1 MLALL
6 ASLATA
12 APLVPA
18 FDGSH
23 TWKVE
28 VYWYA
33 PATNPW
39 SSDYR
44 EEEMEVTAV
53 TLACKPS
60 GRPRTDHCAPVDGKV
75 WWGYRLVGEP
85 DVKLHE
91 LTTAGVLEVVYN
103 ERGRVV
109 RYDWIGDRSRFY
121 AEACHALMYLDKTMN
136 PVGFVCAEDSARRVG
151 PLIETQVATAVLG
164 ALDLEL
170 PKTGDAGGKPWK
182 PTASPIAGRR
192 YGLGSMASTGGTW
205 AEVAGAPGKIRFEGQ
220 ISERPVSAGSMASNY
235 TTDSAV
241 QITATL
247 GADGRP
253 RELEAHAVATS
264 TGPIYGFAQ
273 TDTWL
278 TTVDAP
284 ASSPPGADP
293 RQPPPAP

>member
-6 ASLATA
+6 ASLAHA

-18 FDGSH
+18 FDGAH

-33 PATNPW
+33 PAMNAW

-44 EEEMEVTAV
+44 DEEMEATAV

-60 GRPRTDHCAPVDGKV
+60 GRPRIDHCAPVDGKI
-75 WWGYRLVGEP
+75 WWGYRLAGEP
-85 DVKLHE
+85 EVTLHE
-91 LTTAGVLEVVYN
+91 LTTAGVLEIGYN

-109 RYDWIGDRSRFY
+109 RSDWIGDRSGFY
-121 AEACHALMYLDKTMN
+121 ADACHALMYLDKTMN
-136 PVGFVCAEDSARRVG
+136 PVGFVCTVDSARRVG
-151 PLIETQVATAVLG
+151 PRFEENVAANVLG

-170 PKTGDAGGKPWK
+170 PKNGDPGGKPWK
-182 PTASPIAGRR
+182 PSTAPLGGRR
-192 YGLGSMASTGGTW
+192 YGSTSMASTAGTW
-205 AEVAGAPGKIRFEGQ
+205 TVVPGTPEKIRFEGK
-220 ISERPVSAGSMASNY
+220 ISERPVNAGSMASGY

-253 RELEAHAVATS
+253 REVEAHAAATS

-273 TDTWL
+273 TDIWL

-284 ASSPPGADP
+284 ASAPPGADP
-293 RQPPPAP
+293 RQPPAP